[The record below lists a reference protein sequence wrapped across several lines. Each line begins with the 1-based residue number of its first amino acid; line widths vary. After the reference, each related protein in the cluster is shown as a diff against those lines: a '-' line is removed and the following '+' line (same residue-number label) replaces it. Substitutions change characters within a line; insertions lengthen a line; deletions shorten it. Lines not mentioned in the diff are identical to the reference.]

1 MTLAPSPASQGVH
14 MFTGLIETVGELVSI
29 ERRGASGTLM
39 LKTSL
44 PMEEI
49 AVGAS
54 IAVNGACLTVVR
66 KGGGT
71 ISFDIS
77 PETVDRTAFKNL
89 KGGSPLN
96 LERAMRLSDRLDGHL
111 VSGHVD
117 CVATVTERREVAGNI
132 VFSFRFPAPFAKYIA
147 AKGSVA
153 IDGISLTVNSV
164 GPDSFSVNVIPHT
177 AARTTLMGRR
187 VGDEVNVETDLL
199 CRYLERLL
207 ARREEVKEGGLTL
220 ELLAKSGF
228 M

>member
-1 MTLAPSPASQGVH
+1 

-29 ERRGASGTLM
+29 EKKGASGSLT
-39 LKTSL
+39 LKTDL
-44 PMEEI
+44 PAGEVAI
-49 AVGAS
+49 GSS

-71 ISFDIS
+71 LTFDVS
-77 PETVDRTAFKNL
+77 PETIDRTAFRNL
-89 KGGSPLN
+89 KGGAPLN

-117 CVATVTERREVAGNI
+117 CVATVCERRESSGNI
-132 VFSFRFPAPFAKYIA
+132 VFSFRFPAAFAKYIA

-153 IDGISLTVNSV
+153 IDGISLTVNTV
-164 GPDSFSVNVIPHT
+164 GSDSFSLNVIPHT
-177 AARTTLMGRR
+177 AAKTTLINRR
-187 VGDEVNVETDLL
+187 VGDEVNIETDLI

-207 ARREEVKEGGLTL
+207 AGREPKEGGVSL
-220 ELLAKSGF
+220 ELLAKNGF

>member
-1 MTLAPSPASQGVH
+1 

-29 ERRGASGTLM
+29 ERRGASGSLTV
-39 LKTSL
+39 KTSL
-44 PMEEI
+44 PLEEI
-49 AVGAS
+49 AIGSS

-71 ISFDIS
+71 ITFDIS
-77 PETVDRTAFKNL
+77 PETIDRTGFKKL

-117 CVATVTERREVAGNI
+117 CVATVCERRETAGNI
-132 VFSFRFPAPFAKYIA
+132 VFSFRFPPSFARYLA

-177 AARTTLMGRR
+177 AAKTTLMDRR
-187 VGDEVNVETDLL
+187 VGDEVNIETDLL

-207 ARREEVKEGGLTL
+207 AGRDAQEGGLTL

>member
-1 MTLAPSPASQGVH
+1 
-14 MFTGLIETVGELVSI
+14 MFTGLIESVGELVSI
-29 ERRGASGTLM
+29 ERRGASGSMTV
-39 LKTSL
+39 KTSL
-44 PMEEI
+44 PLDEI

-71 ISFDIS
+71 ITFDVS
-77 PETVDRTAFKNL
+77 PETIDRTGFKGL
-89 KGGSPLN
+89 TGGAPLN

-117 CVATVTERREVAGNI
+117 CVATVCERRELAGNI
-132 VFSFRFPAPFAKYIA
+132 LFAFRFPAPFAKYIA

-153 IDGISLTVNSV
+153 IDGISLTVNTV

-177 AARTTLMGRR
+177 AAKTTLMGKR
-187 VGDEVNVETDLL
+187 VGDEVNIETDLI

-207 ARREEVKEGGLTL
+207 AGRDAQAGGVTL
-220 ELLAKSGF
+220 ELLAKNGF

>member
-1 MTLAPSPASQGVH
+1 

-29 ERRGASGTLM
+29 EKRGASGSLPV
-39 LKTSL
+39 KTSL
-44 PMEEI
+44 PLEEI

-54 IAVNGACLTVVR
+54 IAVNGACLTAVR

-71 ISFDIS
+71 ITFDIS
-77 PETVDRTAFKNL
+77 PETIDRTGFKSL
-89 KGGSPLN
+89 KGGAPLN

-117 CVATVTERREVAGNI
+117 CVATVIERRETSGNI
-132 VFSFRFPAPFAKYIA
+132 VFSFRFPVEFGKYIA

-164 GPDSFSVNVIPHT
+164 GPDSFSVNIIPHT
-177 AARTTLMGRR
+177 AAKTTLMGKR
-187 VGDEVNVETDLL
+187 VGDEVNIETDLL

-207 ARREEVKEGGLTL
+207 AGREAKEGGLTL
-220 ELLAKSGF
+220 ELLAKNGF

>member
-1 MTLAPSPASQGVH
+1 

-29 ERRGASGTLM
+29 ERRGASGSLTV
-39 LKTSL
+39 KTSL
-44 PMEEI
+44 PLDEI

-71 ISFDIS
+71 VTFDIS
-77 PETVDRTAFKNL
+77 PETVDRTGFKNL
-89 KGGSPLN
+89 NSGSPLN
-96 LERAMRLSDRLDGHL
+96 MERAMRLSDRLDGHL

-117 CVATVTERREVAGNI
+117 CVATITERREVSGNI
-132 VFSFRFPAPFAKYIA
+132 VFSFRFPAEFGKYIA

-153 IDGISLTVNSV
+153 IDGISLTVNEV

-177 AARTTLMGRR
+177 AAKTTLLSKRI
-187 VGDEVNVETDLL
+187 GDEVNIETDLL

-207 ARREEVKEGGLTL
+207 GGREAAGEGVTL
-220 ELLAKSGF
+220 DLLAKSGF

>member
-1 MTLAPSPASQGVH
+1 

-29 ERRGASGTLM
+29 EKRGASGSLTV
-39 LKTSL
+39 KSSL
-44 PMEEI
+44 PAEEI
-49 AVGAS
+49 AIGAS

-71 ISFDIS
+71 ITFDIS
-77 PETVDRTAFKNL
+77 PETIDRTAFKHL
-89 KGGSPLN
+89 KAGSPLN

-117 CVATVTERREVAGNI
+117 CVATVTERRETSGNI
-132 VFSFRFPAPFAKYIA
+132 VFSFRFPVQFAKYIA

-177 AARTTLMGRR
+177 AAKTTLFGKR
-187 VGDEVNVETDLL
+187 VGDEVNIETDLL

-207 ARREEVKEGGLTL
+207 AGKETKEGGLTL
-220 ELLAKSGF
+220 DLLAKSGF

>member
-1 MTLAPSPASQGVH
+1 
-14 MFTGLIETVGELVSI
+14 MFTGLIESVGELVSI
-29 ERRGASGTLM
+29 ERRGASGSLTV
-39 LKTSL
+39 KTSL
-44 PMEEI
+44 PLEEI
-49 AVGAS
+49 AIGAS
-54 IAVNGACLTVVR
+54 IAINGACLTVVR

-71 ISFDIS
+71 VTFDIS
-77 PETVDRTAFKNL
+77 PETIDRTGFKNL
-89 KGGSPLN
+89 KAGSPLN
-96 LERAMRLSDRLDGHL
+96 MERAMRLSDRLDGHL

-117 CVATVTERREVAGNI
+117 CVATICERREVAGNI
-132 VFSFRFPAPFAKYIA
+132 VFSFRFPPEFARYIA

-177 AARTTLMGRR
+177 AAKTTLLSKRI
-187 VGDEVNVETDLL
+187 GDEVNIETDLI

-207 ARREEVKEGGLTL
+207 SGRDVKEGGLTL

>member
-1 MTLAPSPASQGVH
+1 

-29 ERRGASGTLM
+29 ERKGASGSLT
-39 LKTSL
+39 LKTDL
-44 PMEEI
+44 PAGEVAI
-49 AVGAS
+49 GAS

-71 ISFDIS
+71 LTFDVS
-77 PETVDRTAFKNL
+77 PETIDRTAFRGL
-89 KGGSPLN
+89 KGGAPLN

-117 CVATVTERREVAGNI
+117 CVATVCERRESSGNI
-132 VFSFRFPAPFAKYIA
+132 VYSFRFPAAFAKYIA

-153 IDGISLTVNSV
+153 IDGISLTVNTV
-164 GPDSFSVNVIPHT
+164 GSDSFSVNVIPHT
-177 AARTTLMGRR
+177 AAKTTLINRR
-187 VGDEVNVETDLL
+187 VGDEVNIETDLL

-207 ARREEVKEGGLTL
+207 AGRESKEGGVSL
-220 ELLAKSGF
+220 ELLAKNGF

>member
-1 MTLAPSPASQGVH
+1 

-29 ERRGASGTLM
+29 ERRGDSGSLTV
-39 LKTSL
+39 KTSL
-44 PMEEI
+44 PLDEI

-66 KGGGT
+66 KGGGAVT
-71 ISFDIS
+71 FDVS
-77 PETVDRTAFKNL
+77 PETIERTSFKNL
-89 KGGSPLN
+89 KGGAPLN

-117 CVATVTERREVAGNI
+117 CVATVSERREQAGNI
-132 VFSFRFPAPFAKYIA
+132 VFCFRFPAGFAKYIA

-153 IDGISLTVNSV
+153 VDGISLTVNSV

-177 AARTTLMGRR
+177 AAKTTLLARR
-187 VGDEVNVETDLL
+187 VGDQVNIETDLI

-207 ARREEVKEGGLTL
+207 AGRDGGEGGVTL
-220 ELLAKSGF
+220 DLLAKNGF
-228 M
+228 L

>member
-1 MTLAPSPASQGVH
+1 
-14 MFTGLIETVGELVSI
+14 MFTGLVETVGELVSI
-29 ERRGASGTLM
+29 ERRGASGSLTVKTTL
-39 LKTSL
+39 
-44 PMEEI
+44 PQEEI
-49 AVGAS
+49 AIGAS
-54 IAVNGACLTVVR
+54 VAVNGACLTVVR

-71 ISFDIS
+71 LTFDVS
-77 PETVDRTAFKNL
+77 PETIDRTAFRNL
-89 KGGSPLN
+89 KGGAPLN

-117 CVATVTERREVAGNI
+117 CIATVSQRRETAGNI
-132 VFSFRFPAPFAKYIA
+132 VFSFSFPAPFARYIA

-177 AARTTLMGRR
+177 AARTTLVNRR
-187 VGDEVNVETDLL
+187 VGDEVNIETDLL

-207 ARREEVKEGGLTL
+207 AGREVKEGGVSL
-220 ELLAKSGF
+220 ELLAKNGF